1 MKTSEDVRELGLYA
15 SDCCG
20 EELIFAENDCFS
32 RCARCERL
40 CEWELIE
47 NVIPWVEMERM
58 VEEEMAEE
66 QAA

>member
-1 MKTSEDVRELGLYA
+1 MKTSEDVRKQGLYA

-32 RCARCERL
+32 RCPRCERL

-47 NVIPWVEMERM
+47 NPIPWDEMEPL
-58 VEEEMAEE
+58 VEEKVA
-66 QAA
+66 

>member
-1 MKTSEDVRELGLYA
+1 MKTSEDARELGLYA

-20 EELIFAENDCFS
+20 EELIFDENDCFS
-32 RCARCERL
+32 RCPRCERL

-47 NVIPWVEMERM
+47 NLISWVEMEP
-58 VEEEMAEE
+58 VAAE